1 MDILIACHCKAK
13 HSEVIITKSITEKSK
28 TYSLYDDK
36 QIPLIKKE
44 FGINRIDYIDI
55 RCNKDKNN
63 NQYTNWDDLPK
74 YDAIFLIH
82 CPVYGMF
89 FDKEEYEYINSIRKM
104 YKDMEKHLK
113 PNGYVYIEKNILPD
127 THKVC
132 TGSNC
137 DKSSRH
143 IKQSIVKQANNKK
156 HIRKVYNDIFNGDD
170 KYQVNYKLDIL
181 EKDKLNRIQFH
192 IFLKNDTKLYQN
204 KVNMRV
210 MILKFPKKHN
220 NKHTLTKKHKHKSKH
235 NKKTSARMTKK
246 KNTNI

>member
-13 HSEVIITKSITEKSK
+13 HHSLIITKSITNKSK
-28 TYSLYDDK
+28 YYSLNNEK
-36 QIPLIKKE
+36 QIPIIKKE
-44 FGINRIDYIDI
+44 FGINNIDYIDKH
-55 RCNKDKNN
+55 CDKDT

-82 CPVYGMF
+82 CPIYGMF
-89 FDKEEYEYINSIRKM
+89 YDRAEYEYINFTRKI
-104 YKDMEKHLK
+104 YKDMENHLK

-132 TGSNC
+132 SGSNC
-137 DKSSRH
+137 EKSSRH

-181 EKDKLNRIQFH
+181 DKDKVNTLPFH
-192 IFLKNDTKLYQN
+192 IFLENDTKLYQN

-235 NKKTSARMTKK
+235 NKKTFARMTKK
-246 KNTNI
+246 KITNI